1 MGDVLIINNIK
12 VDLSPSTII
21 ALSSQSNDIGEIK
34 DRQGNFSNTINLPD
48 TPLNRSV
55 FGFANVP
62 SSVSVEPY
70 RKLPCKYFSD
80 GVEIVGNGYCVCT
93 SYNKGFPI
101 VIYSGNTSLFDALE
115 GKNLADLDTTDFD
128 MVTTPWNFAGVVAM
142 YGASTSPCY
151 FLIDDG
157 TVSDSDREIEA
168 NTMYPMMRF
177 SDIFNM
183 IMTEAGFTF
192 TGDIF
197 SNLDYTKKL
206 FPYCGD
212 DEPKQGSEEIEG
224 AVVSGQYYGS
234 QAVAQSPL
242 VTLINLNA
250 VTDPYNKYFGGAYIL
265 PYAAKVVIKVHLVF
279 SYHSGVVNNGDDS
292 INVILRVNGVDTISS
307 HYAVRV
313 SSGVPPTKLLL
324 DYEFTLDAKAGDQI
338 TLNARCNIPAFPLA
352 YMENI
357 LPDINTVEYSI
368 TETLPFGGRWR
379 HNANFPSMS
388 QKDFLKGFMQMYSL
402 QCDTDSFSKVV
413 KFYTMDE
420 VEANKPIAPD
430 WSGYLDTSNI
440 EIGYHSQKYGQLNNL
455 LYKEDES
462 VEDGTGN
469 GSFTI
474 DDQTLKPT
482 VDAFTLPWAASEN
495 VIRMQGV
502 PMAQILRV
510 DLVGD
515 SVKPVQ
521 RVIKSLSELPNTSAN
536 QLNIVYTPLG
546 QSAVTTL
553 IYGSE
558 FDYDLD
564 RLILDYG
571 SSLIAMLQRY
581 GFISVLML
589 LPSWEYNKL
598 RHDVPVYVKQLG
610 GMMYLNKVADYR
622 GGKLCK
628 VELIRM

>member
-1 MGDVLIINNIK
+1 
-12 VDLSPSTII
+12 
-21 ALSSQSNDIGEIK
+21 
-34 DRQGNFSNTINLPD
+34 
-48 TPLNRSV
+48 
-55 FGFANVP
+55 
-62 SSVSVEPY
+62 
-70 RKLPCKYFSD
+70 
-80 GVEIVGNGYCVCT
+80 
-93 SYNKGFPI
+93 
-101 VIYSGNTSLFDALE
+101 
-115 GKNLADLDTTDFD
+115 
-128 MVTTPWNFAGVVAM
+128 
-142 YGASTSPCY
+142 
-151 FLIDDG
+151 
-157 TVSDSDREIEA
+157 
-168 NTMYPMMRF
+168 
-177 SDIFNM
+177 
-183 IMTEAGFTF
+183 
-192 TGDIF
+192 
-197 SNLDYTKKL
+197 
-206 FPYCGD
+206 
-212 DEPKQGSEEIEG
+212 
-224 AVVSGQYYGS
+224 
-234 QAVAQSPL
+234 
-242 VTLINLNA
+242 
-250 VTDPYNKYFGGAYIL
+250 
-265 PYAAKVVIKVHLVF
+265 
-279 SYHSGVVNNGDDS
+279 
-292 INVILRVNGVDTISS
+292 
-307 HYAVRV
+307 
-313 SSGVPPTKLLL
+313 
-324 DYEFTLDAKAGDQI
+324 
-338 TLNARCNIPAFPLA
+338 
-352 YMENI
+352 
-357 LPDINTVEYSI
+357 
-368 TETLPFGGRWR
+368 
-379 HNANFPSMS
+379 
-388 QKDFLKGFMQMYSL
+388 
-402 QCDTDSFSKVV
+402 
-413 KFYTMDE
+413 MDE

-430 WSGYLDTSNI
+430 WSNYLDTSNV
-440 EIGYHSQKYGQLNNL
+440 EIGFHSQKDGQLNNL

-581 GFISVLML
+581 GFISVLVL

-610 GMMYLNKVADYR
+610 GMMYLNKVSDYR